1 MSQVAAAVAEF
12 NVMLVGL
19 ERITG
24 EAPKIRTVRL
34 TDKQGFDIGML
45 DPDNQAYRN
54 PVILLDLIYKYGQND
69 FQPRNCR
76 SVSVGDIIVIRMN
89 GEDTVDC
96 FYLVEPIGFRM
107 IRRIRY

>member
-12 NVMLVGL
+12 NVILVGL

-34 TDKQGFDIGML
+34 TDKQGFHMGML
-45 DPDNQAYRN
+45 DPDNQAYRDSM
-54 PVILLDLIYKYGQND
+54 LLLESIFKYGQNE

-96 FYLVEPIGFRM
+96 FYLVEPTGFRM
-107 IRRIRY
+107 IRRTRE